1 MKHGTLIRKFP
12 ALWTSW
18 ILLLT
23 VNLSVVPA
31 PPLPFSA
38 APDFLGRVSVAAG
51 ERIGLLGVLAIALVL
66 VVGTASLA
74 HGKGSICRTDDESCK
89 EKFVTSYRES
99 LRSLSS

>member
-66 VVGTASLA
+66 VVGAAPLT
-74 HGKGSICRTDDESCK
+74 HGKGPVLGADYNCCK
-89 EKFVTSYRES
+89 EGGLAES
-99 LRSLSS
+99 LLYSG